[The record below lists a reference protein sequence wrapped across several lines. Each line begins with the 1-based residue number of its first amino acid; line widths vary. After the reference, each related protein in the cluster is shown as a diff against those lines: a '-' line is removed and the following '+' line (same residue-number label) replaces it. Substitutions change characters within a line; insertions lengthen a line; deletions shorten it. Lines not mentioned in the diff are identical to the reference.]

1 MIAASEKN
9 CFKYHCYKKT
19 IELTPPHEKTKTERA
34 QQLSGSDPP
43 ESAGG
48 GRRRQHQKKIA
59 SNVTVIKN
67 NAVRC
72 EGGKVVKLGLPSHVI
87 KNAPRP

>member
-1 MIAASEKN
+1 MRHQKKIASNITVIKKE
-9 CFKYHCYKKT
+9 KKT

-48 GRRRQHQKKIA
+48 SRRCQHQIKFA
-59 SNVTVIKN
+59 SNITVIKN
-67 NAVRC
+67 DAVRC
-72 EGGKVVKLGLPSHVI
+72 EGGNVVKLGLP
-87 KNAPRP
+87 A